1 MSLHEWINFR
11 EFHSNGATTLSI
23 ITLSIMP
30 FSIMTLSIKGL
41 LATLSI
47 NGIKH
52 KLHSYT

>member
-11 EFHSNGATTLSI
+11 EFHSNGATTFSI

-41 LATLSI
+41 LATLSM